1 VSVKPPSVARETRA
15 VAIALLQIVFWSAV
29 TINAARTSTANPAAG
44 LQADEIAFG
53 KLDADEQ
60 RLFRRALEG
69 LAEAEDV
76 RSATGKWPTI
86 EELAA
91 RGIPPFASDPIDH
104 YNYRWKMIRDRY
116 VVNYIGIPGW
126 VDRPTF
132 VIAGVEP
139 EPGAAELAEV
149 DETHHKLADGT
160 LIHVGVYRGTIR
172 NVPPGPLSQFPF
184 IDGWRRIVAVTR

>member
-1 VSVKPPSVARETRA
+1 MSVEPPSVKRETRA
-15 VAIALLQIVFWSAV
+15 VAIALLQIVFWTSITV
-29 TINAARTSTANPAAG
+29 NAARPSKADPAAG

-53 KLDADEQ
+53 KLDAGDQ

-76 RSATGKWPTI
+76 RNATGKWPTI
-86 EELAA
+86 AELAA
-91 RGIPPFASDPIDH
+91 RGIPPFASDPIDR
-104 YNYRWKMIRDRY
+104 YNYRWQLVRDRY

-139 EPGAAELAEV
+139 EPGTAELAEV

-172 NVPPGPLSQFPF
+172 KAPPGPLSQFPF